1 MDGVIAD
8 FDKAAKEQGNGKR
21 PDLYVDYR
29 NLDAIHGAKEAL
41 MRLNQDF
48 DIYIASTPPWTR
60 PDMWAAKRR
69 WLEEHFPYLKRKLIL
84 THHKDLLK
92 GDILIDDSK
101 WRGQPDFEG
110 EWFWFNKDWENRN
123 WEACLKWIYKK

>member
-8 FDKAAKEQGNGKR
+8 FDKAAEEGGWKHR
-21 PDLYVDYR
+21 PDLHVDFSS
-29 NLDAIHGAKEAL
+29 LDLIDGAQDAL
-41 MRLNQDF
+41 IRLNQDF
-48 DIYIASTPPWTR
+48 DIYIASTPPWSR
-60 PDMWAAKRR
+60 PECWGHKRE
-69 WLEEHFPYLKRKLIL
+69 WLEKHFSWLKRKLIL

-92 GDILIDDSK
+92 GDILIDDSR